1 LGKILSSPDDN
12 NIFVAWDFNIFL
24 NNWGNWH
31 LVVVMLMVM
40 LSLYLFSVS
49 WEHMSIILFIILFL
63 AWDILNKMVFLLRSL
78 LLSIIWVMWVHF
90 FIVFLF
96 IFLRGGVG
104 LGVGLRLGETTMSIE
119 LSHFVGIMM
128 MLWWLFD
135 NLVLRVLVTHDL
147 F

>member
-1 LGKILSSPDDN
+1 
-12 NIFVAWDFNIFL
+12 
-24 NNWGNWH
+24 
-31 LVVVMLMVM
+31 MVM
-40 LSLYLFSVS
+40 FSLYLFSVS

-78 LLSIIWVMWVHF
+78 PLSIIWVMWVHF

-104 LGVGLRLGETTMSIE
+104 LGMGLRLGETTMSIE